1 MTFHDAIRFLQ
12 EHSQISADAP
22 QAVIDQLDVVRR
34 HLSEHPDARC
44 IPHVLGVF
52 GDHMGW
58 GIFQL
63 FDDVLRRYTP
73 EQFVPHLTAALSEHR
88 GTRWWAAH
96 WAMAWPRPELMPA
109 LLRVLESPED
119 DDAHYFCL
127 SAVGDIYATT
137 CDAKACAYL
146 RERAERETAPER
158 RELLD
163 ELLKLQRPNHALQRT
178 RLSRSGCVSR
188 VPGPGR

>member
-1 MTFHDAIRFLQ
+1 MTSHEAIRFLQ
-12 EHSQISADAP
+12 EHPQIPADAP

-34 HLSEHPDARC
+34 HLMEYPDAGC

-58 GIFQL
+58 GVFQL
-63 FDDVLRRYTP
+63 FDKVLRHYTS
-73 EQFVPHLTAALSEHR
+73 EQLAPHLTTALLSEHR

-96 WAMAWPRPELMPA
+96 WAMEWPRLELLPA
-109 LLRVLESPED
+109 LLWVLKSPED

-137 CDAKACAYL
+137 RDARAIAYL
-146 RERAERETAPER
+146 RERVETETEPQR
-158 RELLD
+158 KDLLD
-163 ELLKLQRPNHALQRT
+163 KLLKTTAA
-178 RLSRSGCVSR
+178 
-188 VPGPGR
+188 

>member
-1 MTFHDAIRFLQ
+1 MTSDDAIRFLQ
-12 EHSQISADAP
+12 EHSQLSADAP
-22 QAVIDQLDVVRR
+22 QAVIDQLDAVRR
-34 HLSEHPDARC
+34 HLSEHADARC

-63 FDDVLRRYTP
+63 FDDVLRHYTS
-73 EQFVPHLTAALSEHR
+73 EQLAPHLIAALLSEHR

-96 WAMAWPRPELMPA
+96 WAMEWPRPELLPV

-119 DDAHYFCL
+119 EDAHYFCL
-127 SAVGDIYATT
+127 SALGDIYATT
-137 CDAKACAYL
+137 RDARAIAYL

-158 RELLD
+158 RELLN
-163 ELLKLQRPNHALQRT
+163 ELLKTTAA
-178 RLSRSGCVSR
+178 
-188 VPGPGR
+188 

>member
-1 MTFHDAIRFLQ
+1 MTSDDAIRFLQ
-12 EHSQISADAP
+12 EHPHLSADAP
-22 QAVIDQLDVVRR
+22 QAVIDQLDAVRR
-34 HLSEHPDARC
+34 HLSEHTDARC

-63 FDDVLRRYTP
+63 FDTVLRNYTP
-73 EQFVPHLTAALSEHR
+73 ESLAPHLIDALLSAHR

-96 WAMAWPRPELMPA
+96 WAMEWPRPEMLPA

-127 SAVGDIYATT
+127 SALGGI
-137 CDAKACAYL
+137 CDARATAYL
-146 RERAERETAPER
+146 RERAVRETVPDR
-158 RELLD
+158 RELMD
-163 ELLKLQRPNHALQRT
+163 ELLKTTAANHYGSEPSQV
-178 RLSRSGCVSR
+178 LSVER
-188 VPGPGR
+188 